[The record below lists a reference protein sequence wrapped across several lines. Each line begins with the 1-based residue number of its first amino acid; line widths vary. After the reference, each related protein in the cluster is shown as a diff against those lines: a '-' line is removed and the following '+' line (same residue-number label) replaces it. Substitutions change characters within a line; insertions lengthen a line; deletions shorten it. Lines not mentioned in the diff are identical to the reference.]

1 MVFVAVRTSADLSL
15 TTPLDCCCNCGKRG
29 PIELVRTPM
38 RKTRYFFI
46 FGTELTLNETFPYCR
61 PCRRSARRVR
71 FGLFSK
77 MLATCLAVSV
87 LFLVLVLVA
96 PSLPDY
102 VTENLFLS
110 AVIGGS
116 ALSWAYFS
124 SRGWGRKGSTYYQPV
139 SLVSAESRGERLDR
153 LRLRFY
159 NKQYA
164 KIFSNANAGLIA
176 RGILRVES
184 TGE

>member
-1 MVFVAVRTSADLSL
+1 MVFVAVRTSADLAL
-15 TTPLDCCCNCGKRG
+15 TTPLHCCCNCGQSG
-29 PIELVRTPM
+29 PIELVQTPL

-46 FGTELTLNETFPYCR
+46 FGTELTLNETFPYCK

-71 FGLFSK
+71 SGLLSK
-77 MLATCLAVSV
+77 VLASCLAISV
-87 LFLVLVLVA
+87 LFLVFVLAA
-96 PSLPDY
+96 PSLPGY
-102 VTENLFLS
+102 VTQNLFLS
-110 AVIGGS
+110 AVIGGT
-116 ALSWAYFS
+116 ALSWAYFF

-139 SLVSAESRGERLDR
+139 SLVSAENHGERLGR

-164 KIFSNANAGLIA
+164 KIFSSANAGLIA
-176 RGILRVES
+176 RGMLRVES